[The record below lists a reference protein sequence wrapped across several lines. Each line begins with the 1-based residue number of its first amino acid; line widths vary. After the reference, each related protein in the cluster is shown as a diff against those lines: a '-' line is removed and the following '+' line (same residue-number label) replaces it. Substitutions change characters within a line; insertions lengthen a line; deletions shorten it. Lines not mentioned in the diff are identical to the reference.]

1 MKTYTGV
8 VVTTYQEVITVQAN
22 TPEEAMDLMYDQSNP
37 LGGSAHSEA
46 TVEKLT
52 EVKGE
57 SK

>member
-8 VVTTYQEVITVQAN
+8 VVTTYQEVIKVQAN

-37 LGGSAHSEA
+37 LGSSAHSEA

-57 SK
+57 